1 MRQNALDTLEQDSPL
16 RRCPFTEV
24 PADARAAG
32 IAPARSAIPTLP
44 GLPVL
49 GSVLD
54 FRSRRLELLRAAATT
69 YRDVCQIKLAGR
81 PFLLVNSAELAH
93 AILVQQPA
101 VFEKGAVWHELL
113 ATLLGAGLL
122 TVEGDEHRRQRKLM
136 MPVFAAQR
144 FAAYAPQ
151 IADEIARAT
160 VTWGSQTEVDLAAE
174 SVKLTLSVTLRT
186 VLGVEQKQ
194 HVDEIGNAMDEALRA
209 IERSV
214 TGIVLIPLGWPTP
227 NNRRRRRA
235 IERLDRIVASIIA
248 ERRRSGRDDGSLL
261 ARMLQARDDETGTGL
276 SDRQIRDQVVTMLA
290 AGNDTMA
297 TSLAWSWYLILRHPE
312 VAERVYAEADAL
324 PADGVAD
331 GAALAYTTQVLKEA
345 MRLYSPSYLHE
356 RRSLRPTAIGPY
368 ELPANTTVLINAW
381 GIHYRPDYYP
391 DPERFLPERFAPA
404 AERARHKGAY
414 LPMGLGPRICIGNA
428 LGFYSG
434 PRMLALLAKRFRFTQ
449 LSSAPIAPRP
459 SMTVKPERGVLA
471 RVERIGRP

>member
-1 MRQNALDTLEQDSPL
+1 MRKDALDPLEQDSPAG
-16 RRCPFTEV
+16 RCPFTEV
-24 PADARAAG
+24 SADTRTPRIVRTGA
-32 IAPARSAIPTLP
+32 AIPKLP

-49 GSVLD
+49 GSVLE

-69 YRDVCQIKLAGR
+69 YRDVCQINMAGR
-81 PFLLVNSAELAH
+81 LFLLVNSAELAH

-101 VFEKGAVWHELL
+101 VFVKGRVWHELL
-113 ATLLGAGLL
+113 ATLLGQGLL
-122 TVEGDEHRRQRKLM
+122 TVEGEEHRRQRKLM

-151 IADEIARAT
+151 IADEIERAT
-160 VTWGSQTEVDLAAE
+160 ATWGSQTVVDLAAE

-194 HVDEIGNAMDEALRA
+194 HVDEIGNAMEEALRA

-214 TGIVLIPLGWPTP
+214 TGIVPIPLDWPTP

-235 IERLDRIVASIIA
+235 IERLDHIVASIIA

-261 ARMLQARDDETGTGL
+261 ARMLEARDDETAAGM
-276 SDRQIRDQVVTMLA
+276 SDREIRDQVVTMLA

-297 TSLAWSWYLILRHPE
+297 TSLAWSWYFILRQPE

-345 MRLYSPSYLHE
+345 MRLRSPSYLHE

-368 ELPANTTVLINAW
+368 ELPADTTVLINAW

-391 DPERFLPERFAPA
+391 DPERFLPERFAA
-404 AERARHKGAY
+404 SVERARHKGAY

-428 LGFYSG
+428 LGLYSG
-434 PRMLALLAKRFRFTQ
+434 PRMLALMAKRFRFTQ
-449 LSSAPIAPRP
+449 LSSAPIAPRA
-459 SMTVKPERGVLA
+459 SMTVKPERAVLA
-471 RVERIGRP
+471 RVERL